1 MVRTTTGPAEKK
13 AQTQTDPNATKPLA
27 SDKDSNAVHRAA
39 DLDDATWGQ
48 IESMAR
54 SQNSTPADVI
64 KRAITAQYGEPAQAG
79 AYHSG
84 MDNDPTLTAQR

>member
-1 MVRTTTGPAEKK
+1 MVRTTTGPAEKSAKTPGADAGEKLAPDKESK
-13 AQTQTDPNATKPLA
+13 AIHKN
-27 SDKDSNAVHRAA
+27 A

-64 KRAITAQYGEPAQAG
+64 KRAITAQYGEPAPTG

-84 MDNDPTLTAQR
+84 IEGNDPTLDAAK